1 VHGKVSVERRDEG
14 GGQGR
19 ERKKAKSK
27 LTQPRARHADTS
39 SATLVPL
46 TPRHANLALQGR
58 SCIIFICL
66 YEDHVMQGIA
76 SCLRK
81 GELPGLGEGAGL
93 NGLHETITFAVAEL
107 VLNAL
112 FGADVALAVLLDILL
127 AIFVGVT
134 VGAAAVY
141 GGMAA
146 LASDGIGAH
155 VASNVQAANHGL
167 EALGLKR
174 VDETT
179 LTNAP

>member
-1 VHGKVSVERRDEG
+1 
-14 GGQGR
+14 
-19 ERKKAKSK
+19 
-27 LTQPRARHADTS
+27 
-39 SATLVPL
+39 
-46 TPRHANLALQGR
+46 
-58 SCIIFICL
+58 
-66 YEDHVMQGIA
+66 
-76 SCLRK
+76 
-81 GELPGLGEGAGL
+81 L

-141 GGMAA
+141 GGVAA